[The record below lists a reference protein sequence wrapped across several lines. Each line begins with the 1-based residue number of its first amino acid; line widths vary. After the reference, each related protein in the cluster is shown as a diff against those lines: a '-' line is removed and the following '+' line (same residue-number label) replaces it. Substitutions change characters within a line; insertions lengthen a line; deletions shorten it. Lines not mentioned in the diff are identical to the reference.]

1 MILIRKN
8 GPSNGASA
16 LREALRGAGRQVL
29 FSTRS
34 IFHTPRRLIV
44 NWGDMEDAAAHPTS
58 LVLNTRASRRV
69 AANKI
74 TAFAAL
80 AAADVSIPKH
90 FTTLDSAT
98 AWRNA
103 QPSNRRQIMLA
114 RHTVNGSGGEGIQ
127 VVRQGEPLPAGAP
140 LYTEYVRKLAEY
152 RVHVMKGE
160 AIAVQQKRAVRGH
173 DHTEDQLLIR
183 NHGNGWVFSVENV
196 DSYAEQAKEL
206 AVKATAA
213 LGLDF
218 AAIDLIRRS
227 SGELMVLEANTKP
240 GLESPTVLAAYVN
253 KLSQLEDSL

>member
-8 GPSNGASA
+8 GPSDGASA
-16 LREALRGAGRQVL
+16 LRDALREAGREAL
-29 FSTRS
+29 FSTRAVFS
-34 IFHTPRRLIV
+34 APRRLII
-44 NWGDMEDAAAHPTS
+44 NWGDMEDATAHPGS
-58 LVLNTRASRRV
+58 LVLNPRSNRRV

-80 AAADVSIPKH
+80 AAADVPIPQH
-90 FTTLDSAT
+90 FTTFDSAL

-114 RHTVNGSGGEGIQ
+114 RHTATGSGGEGIQ

-140 LYTEYVRKLAEY
+140 LYTEYVRKVAEY
-152 RVHVMKGE
+152 RVHVVWGE

-173 DHTEDQLLIR
+173 DHTADQLLIR
-183 NHGNGWVFSVENV
+183 NHGNGWVFSVDNV
-196 DSYAEQAKEL
+196 DSYAEEVKAL

-227 SGELMVLEANTKP
+227 SGGLMVLEANTKP
-240 GLESPTVLAAYVN
+240 GLESPTVLSAYVN
-253 KLSQLEDSL
+253 KFGQLEDSL